1 MHVESVCFVFSRPNQ
16 CVLCVCFR
24 YTPRLPALPIITET
38 HQVTRPL
45 KHRAAAFPA
54 PSLCQV
60 NTKQLPNALRIP

>member
-1 MHVESVCFVFSRPNQ
+1 MLRVCVVSLV
-16 CVLCVCFR
+16 VLITVCGVLCFR

-38 HQVTRPL
+38 HRVTRPL

-60 NTKQLPNALRIP
+60 NTEQLPNTLRIP